1 MQNSGNGDYVSGRK
15 CIALLVMA
23 ALMVA
28 FIMMNEGLS
37 AAKGFDLNGSV
48 EEFTAYLDTRIPKI
62 MRDYQIPGVSIAI
75 IHEKQMVWSNAY
87 GYADIQHNR
96 KMTVDTVCRV
106 ESISKPVT
114 AWGVLK
120 LAEDERIHLDDPLNQ
135 YLKNWELPE
144 SSFPV
149 DSMTIRQLLSHTS
162 GMPLGTIGLEY
173 SPEAKIPSL
182 EESLSKEATLIR
194 EPGTAFAYS
203 NVGFNLLELL
213 IQEVTGQRFS
223 EYMEQEIFK
232 PLGMKHANFDWS
244 TEIKTQVPVGY
255 DLKGNPV
262 PVYVYAEKASGGL
275 FANVEDLAHFM
286 IAGMAGIN
294 NDGNLVLN
302 PSSVNEL
309 YYPAVDIPGMYGMV
323 SESYGLGYFIDIT
336 PDGKKAVFHGGQ
348 GHGWMTHF
356 HSFPIAGEGIVI
368 LTNSQ
373 RSWSLIAYI
382 LRDWSRWSLATKV
395 GMEIILLGMAAMW
408 VVIGLTIMASL
419 YLLLTTGGGI
429 RKGRRSL
436 SRLTKKTAGLGI
448 LQCGLGLALFAG
460 VSWSMNQDYLFLSS
474 LFPSAFPWLMYSICA
489 LAAGLVLA
497 ALFPANFARGKG
509 SIANEK
515 DSISVNRTRC
525 G

>member
-1 MQNSGNGDYVSGRK
+1 MQNNGNGYYVTGRK

-23 ALMVA
+23 ALMSA
-28 FIMMNEGLS
+28 FLMMNGGLS
-37 AAKGFDLNGSV
+37 AAKNFSQDGSV
-48 EEFTAYLDTRIPKI
+48 EEFTAYLDGRIPKI
-62 MRDYQIPGVSIAI
+62 MEDYQIPGVSIAL
-75 IHEKQMVWSNAY
+75 IHDKQMVWSNAY
-87 GYADIQHNR
+87 GYADIQQDR

-120 LAEDERIHLDDPLNQ
+120 LAEDGRIHLDEPLDQ
-135 YLKNWELPE
+135 YLKNWEVPK

-173 SPEAKIPSL
+173 SPEARIPGL

-213 IQEVTGQRFS
+213 IQEVTEQRFS
-223 EYMEQEIFK
+223 EYMDKEIFK
-232 PLGMKHANFDWS
+232 PLGMNHSSFDWS
-244 TEIKTQVPVGY
+244 DEMNPKVPVGY

-262 PVYVYAEKASGGL
+262 PVYVYSEKASGGM
-275 FANVEDLAHFM
+275 FANVEDVAHFL
-286 IAGMAGIN
+286 IAGMAGTN
-294 NDGNLVLN
+294 NDGNQVLN

-309 YYPAVDIPGMYGMV
+309 YNPAADIPGMYGMV

-356 HSFPIAGEGIVI
+356 HSFPDAGEGIVI

-373 RSWSLIAYI
+373 RSWPLISYI

-395 GMEIILLGMAAMW
+395 GMEIILLGMVAMW

-419 YLLLTTGGGI
+419 YLLFTTGGGI
-429 RKGRRSL
+429 RKGHRSF
-436 SRLTKKTAGLGI
+436 SRLLKKTAGLRI
-448 LQCGLGLALFAG
+448 LQCGLGIALLGG
-460 VSWSMNQDYLFLSS
+460 VSWSMNQEYLFLSS
-474 LFPSAFPWLMYSICA
+474 LFPSAFPWLMYSVCA

-497 ALFPANFARGKG
+497 ASFPVNFAKGKG
-509 SIANEK
+509 SIADEK
-515 DSISVNRTRC
+515 DSISINRTV
-525 G
+525 